1 MKQFNTAARRG
12 RSSVSNP
19 VDIEFEF
26 EVREGEYVTMTAH
39 APTTGQLA
47 LFFGHQ
53 LDTGTGSIRAMFDL
67 LSAVLD
73 DRNYAIIEEQLHT
86 GLDVE
91 VVIEIVQYL
100 VSEWAA
106 RPTGPPP
113 GSLPSR
119 RTTGRQSTAKPRNA
133 ASTTSP

>member
-12 RSSVSNP
+12 RSAVTNP
-19 VDIEFEF
+19 ADIDFEF
-26 EVREGEYVTMTAH
+26 EVREGEYVTMTAK

-53 LDTGTGSIRAMFDL
+53 LDSGTGSVRAMFDL

-73 DRNYAIIEEQLHT
+73 QRDYDIIEQQLHT

-91 VVIEIVQYL
+91 VVVEMVQYL

-106 RPTGPPP
+106 RPTTPPP
-113 GSLPSR
+113 GSSPSR
-119 RTTGRQSTAKPRNA
+119 RTTGSQSTAKQRNA
-133 ASTTSP
+133 ASTTST